1 MTSTLLVRV
10 AAIFRT
16 ALFALIF
23 MGTTGIYMPRY
34 FHLLDG
40 PFDTNDWRALGWIPL
55 VAGGFIALSC
65 AFAFA
70 WTGLGT
76 PAPFDAPRR
85 LVVTGLYRHV
95 RNPMYLGMAIFM
107 IGEWLLWGS
116 RFPNALIYLGAYAAC
131 VLLFVLLYEE
141 PTLRGKFPENYREYF
156 RNVPRFL
163 PRIRPWQPSSD
174 TKAHAA
180 TS

>member
-16 ALFALIF
+16 ALFALVF
-23 MGTTGIYMPRY
+23 MGTTGIYLPRY

-40 PFDTNDWRALGWIPL
+40 PFHRNDWRAIGWIL
-55 VAGGFIALSC
+55 LLAGASIALRC

-85 LVVTGLYRHV
+85 LVVTGLYRYV
-95 RNPMYLGMAIFM
+95 RNPMYFGMGILM
-107 IGEWLLWGS
+107 VGEWLLWGS
-116 RFPNALIYLGAYAAC
+116 NLRGALIYMAVC
-131 VLLFVLLYEE
+131 LF
-141 PTLRGKFPENYREYF
+141 
-156 RNVPRFL
+156 
-163 PRIRPWQPSSD
+163 
-174 TKAHAA
+174 
-180 TS
+180 